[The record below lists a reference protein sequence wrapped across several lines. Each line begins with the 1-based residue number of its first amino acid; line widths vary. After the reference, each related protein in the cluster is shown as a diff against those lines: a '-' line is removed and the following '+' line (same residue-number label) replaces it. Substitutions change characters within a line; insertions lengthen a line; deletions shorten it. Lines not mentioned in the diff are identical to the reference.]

1 MAKRWTHTE
10 QKILIDNYEI
20 CTIFELMEL
29 LPNRDRNAINCKIK
43 RLKKEAKLEGNRT
56 PETVSRAHNKKI
68 K

>member
-10 QKILIDNYEI
+10 QKVLIENYNN

-43 RLKKEAKLEGNRT
+43 RLKKDNQLKGNKD
-56 PETVSRAHNKKI
+56 PSVVSRSHRR
-68 K
+68 